1 VSRPVLTLLTDFGPD
16 AAAAICRGVI
26 VGIAPDAQIIDIS
39 HSVAKYEVR
48 DGAFLLWC
56 ALPWMPVGVHV
67 AVVDPGV
74 GTDRRPIA
82 IRVGRGDILLGP
94 DNGLLVPAAR
104 RLGGVHEAREL
115 TERGLWLDRVSGT
128 FHGRDI
134 FSPVA
139 AHLATGTPFESVG
152 PVVSPD
158 DLVDLVIPSPS
169 VRDGGLDTSVVYVD
183 SFGNARLAGEAS
195 DLEAAVGTLEPGR
208 DLVLRIAGDGDASA
222 LELAATW
229 ARTFGEVPAGST
241 LLYEDS
247 FGRLALADN
256 QGDIARRVGLRRDR
270 PLRIEPG
277 PH

>member
-1 VSRPVLTLLTDFGPD
+1 VARPVLTLLTDFGPD

-26 VGIAPDAQIIDIS
+26 LGIAPDAQVVDIS

-56 ALPWMPVGVHV
+56 ALPWMPVGFHV
-67 AVVDPGV
+67 AIVDPGV
-74 GTDRRPIA
+74 GTARRPIA

-94 DNGLLVPAAR
+94 DNGLLAPAAR
-104 RLGGVHEAREL
+104 RLGGVAEARAL
-115 TERGLWLDRVSGT
+115 TESRLWLDRVSGT

-139 AHLATGTPFESVG
+139 AHLATGTPFEQVG
-152 PVVSPD
+152 QPVSQA

-169 VRDGGLDTSVVYVD
+169 IRDGGLDSSVVYID
-183 SFGNARLAGEAS
+183 SFGNARLAGDQT
-195 DLEAAVGTLEPGR
+195 DLAAAVGPLDPR
-208 DLVLRIAGDGDASA
+208 RPLRVAISGDRYAPI
-222 LELAATW
+222 ELTVRW
-229 ARTFGEVPAGST
+229 ARTFGDVPAGSP

-256 QGDIARRVGLRRDR
+256 QGDIARRLGLARDR
-270 PLRIEPG
+270 TVRIEPG
-277 PH
+277 PG